1 MFQSDLLEGKRILVT
16 GGGTGLGKTISRRL
30 LELGAEVAIVGRRK
44 SILED
49 AAQELSKVTGGK
61 VTSHELDISVGSS
74 VDGVVG
80 DIWAGGPLDGLV
92 NSADDN
98 FVSRTED
105 LSPYEF
111 DTIANTVM
119 HGTFYVTNAVGRRWI
134 ASGHKGSVVSI
145 VATYVWTG
153 SAFVTPSSM
162 SKAGVAAMTQ
172 GLAVE
177 WGPKG
182 IRINAMALGTGGGS
196 METDAIPMRRNS
208 EPSELANMAVFLLS
222 DQCAYLTGEVIAIDG
237 GQWLN
242 GAGTFTRHASMPDED
257 WKALRKQPTKGSGE
271 KTPERDA

>member
-1 MFQSDLLEGKRILVT
+1 MFQSNLLEGKRILVT
-16 GGGTGLGKTISRRL
+16 GGGTGLAKTISRRL
-30 LELGAEVAIVGRRK
+30 LELGAEVAIVGRQK
-44 SILED
+44 SILD
-49 AAQELSKVTGGK
+49 DTVQELSKATGGK
-61 VTSHELDISVGSS
+61 VTSHELDISVGPS

-119 HGTFYVTNAVGRRWI
+119 HGTFYVTNAVGKRWI
-134 ASGHKGSVVSI
+134 ASGRKGSVVSI

-182 IRINAMALGTGGGS
+182 IRVNAMALGTGGGS
-196 METDAIPMRRNS
+196 IETDAIPMRRNS
-208 EPSELANMAVFLLS
+208 EPGELANMAVFLLS

-242 GAGTFTRHASMPDED
+242 GAGTFTRHANMADED

-271 KTPERDA
+271 KPL